1 MAIKESAMVDGRP
14 DGRPEA
20 GMASYT
26 IGIPRTSPNAMTGK
40 TAIRSKAARDDTAD
54 ETPGQRGRLT
64 DLAYEQIEEAI
75 ITLRL
80 APGSSLSEL
89 QLSEMTGIGRTPI
102 REAIQ
107 RLAREHLV
115 VVLPQRGLLV
125 PPIDVAKQLRLLETR
140 REVERLIC
148 RSAARRANAEERA
161 HFKRLATE
169 FAQAGKSGD
178 DVSFVRA
185 DREFNE
191 LCLATCR
198 NEFAEGAMRLMHG
211 LSRRFWYLHYKEAA
225 DLPQMAKLHANVAA
239 AIAKGDI
246 DGAGKALDA
255 LLDNIE
261 DFTRAT
267 VLGDRR

>member
-1 MAIKESAMVDGRP
+1 
-14 DGRPEA
+14 
-20 GMASYT
+20 
-26 IGIPRTSPNAMTGK
+26 MTGK
-40 TAIRSKAARDDTAD
+40 TASRAKAAPAQDTENIA
-54 ETPGQRGRLT
+54 EAAGQRGKLT

-75 ITLRL
+75 VTLQL
-80 APGSSLSEL
+80 PPGSSISEL
-89 QLSEMTGIGRTPI
+89 QLSELTGIGRTPI

-107 RLAREHLV
+107 RLAREHLII
-115 VVLPQRGLLV
+115 VLPQRGLLIS
-125 PPIDVAKQLRLLETR
+125 PIDVAKQLRLLETR

-148 RSAARRANAEERA
+148 RNAARRATHEQRE
-161 HFKRLATE
+161 HFKRLASE
-169 FAQAGKSGD
+169 FAHSARGGD
-178 DVSFVRA
+178 DVAFVRA

-191 LCLATCR
+191 LCLVAAR

-225 DLPQMAKLHANVAA
+225 DLPMMAKLHSAVAA
-239 AIAKGDI
+239 AIARGDV
-246 DGAGKALDA
+246 DGAGQALDA

>member
-1 MAIKESAMVDGRP
+1 
-14 DGRPEA
+14 
-20 GMASYT
+20 
-26 IGIPRTSPNAMTGK
+26 MTRNTAPKPAAK
-40 TAIRSKAARDDTAD
+40 TAAKPDSKTAAKPASRLALRLSAAAEAPDPD
-54 ETPGQRGRLT
+54 ETGQRGRMT
-64 DLAYEQIEEAI
+64 DMAYDQIEEAI
-75 ITLRL
+75 ITLQL
-80 APGSSLSEL
+80 APGTSISEL
-89 QLSEMTGIGRTPI
+89 QLSELTGIGRTPI

-107 RLAREHLV
+107 RLAREHLMI
-115 VVLPQRGLLV
+115 VLPQRGLLV

-148 RSAARRANAEERA
+148 RSAAKRATDEQRA
-161 HFKRLATE
+161 HFTRLAEE
-169 FAQAGKSGD
+169 FTQSVKSAD
-178 DVSFVRA
+178 DVAFVRA

-191 LCLATCR
+191 LCLVAAR

-225 DLPQMAKLHANVAA
+225 DMPVMAKLHARVAV
-239 AIAKGDI
+239 AIAKGDV